1 MHKRIFCVFLQLLVL
16 AALFTGCKTAPL
28 PDGGKRPTVSTESVD
43 NQSENNFGAPPV
55 ESLVYYTFEECIALA
70 TNVVEAKCLRSEF
83 DGRNTFLIFEPL
95 SQLKGVLAD
104 NPFRV
109 VFPHHIYEVQTESGW
124 LSYSYA
130 NRACPFEVGGEYLLP
145 MIEYDKLYEPSVYY
159 MTVSDIF
166 IQKEMVDDEV
176 VMYMYGSRP
185 AEHFAE
191 SPVETITQYEQVC
204 AYIGQLLAENPSPGR
219 VQTPDYI
226 RSDDPAEILDGSPYF
241 VRVRAEA
248 FVSDYG
254 PYAELWRCTVTE
266 TYKGGLAA
274 EETEVPFLP
283 GTVEAGGEYFVL
295 LKERL
300 MENLPYRL
308 SSKHSLYEAD
318 DPAADAFFRL
328 LQNE

>member
-16 AALFTGCKTAPL
+16 AALFAGCKTAPL

-166 IQKEMVDDEV
+166 IQKKMVAHCK
-176 VMYMYGSRP
+176 M
-185 AEHFAE
+185 
-191 SPVETITQYEQVC
+191 
-204 AYIGQLLAENPSPGR
+204 
-219 VQTPDYI
+219 
-226 RSDDPAEILDGSPYF
+226 
-241 VRVRAEA
+241 
-248 FVSDYG
+248 
-254 PYAELWRCTVTE
+254 
-266 TYKGGLAA
+266 
-274 EETEVPFLP
+274 
-283 GTVEAGGEYFVL
+283 
-295 LKERL
+295 
-300 MENLPYRL
+300 NL
-308 SSKHSLYEAD
+308 
-318 DPAADAFFRL
+318 
-328 LQNE
+328 Q